1 MEPPEIVAGYGLL
14 ELEYAA
20 FRRGAAVLDMAHRGT
35 IAVRGADRVDFL
47 NRMVT
52 QELKDMAGGDVR
64 AGFWLN
70 RKGRIEADLLFVHVP
85 DVDGTPPLTLVDV
98 DIHDAARTVATLH
111 AFLFAEDVQITD
123 ESALWGR
130 LAVHGPEIGRAHV

>member
-1 MEPPEIVAGYGLL
+1 MQFSAILTSIALL
-14 ELEYAA
+14 
-20 FRRGAAVLDMAHRGT
+20 GATLSPSISSALAQGRDNTLADQAVMDMAHRGT

-70 RKGRIEADLLFVHVP
+70 RKGRIEADL
-85 DVDGTPPLTLVDV
+85 DGFARDLRALLV
-98 DIHDAARTVATLH
+98 AQ
-111 AFLFAEDVQITD
+111 E
-123 ESALWGR
+123 
-130 LAVHGPEIGRAHV
+130 